1 MTVCKRNERN
11 TNDEP
16 DRTSESRKS
25 VINRAWS
32 GFGDLLR
39 DVLKVRNRSAKDPKL
54 FLRQVTEMASY
65 ETIRLINTILTLYYV
80 EEITQTE
87 IAQRL
92 GLSTA
97 KVNRL
102 LLQAREQGYVNI
114 TIRTPFQQLF
124 ELEDRL
130 KAVFGLQDAIVI
142 PSVAESSSSSL
153 NALGAVAADF
163 LLARLREGDVLGIG
177 GGSAV
182 SALVQAITPT
192 RPYQIEVVP
201 LMGAVQG
208 EITNDVNYL
217 ASHLA
222 ERLSARSYQ
231 LHAPAF
237 VDTKEHCETLRSM
250 GPVKEILDIARR
262 ASIALVG
269 VGTVDAEV
277 SRFVQFT
284 ALSAEDMKHI
294 AEDCGGVGDI
304 NAFVYDIEG
313 RPCAHEYAARVLGL
327 TLAELKSIP
336 YRIGVAATAA
346 KALPLYGALRG
357 GYLHALITDETAAR
371 GILGLFE
378 QDFRKAP

>member
-1 MTVCKRNERN
+1 MPT
-11 TNDEP
+11 
-16 DRTSESRKS
+16 
-25 VINRAWS
+25 
-32 GFGDLLR
+32 
-39 DVLKVRNRSAKDPKL
+39 
-54 FLRQVTEMASY
+54 Y
-65 ETIRLINTILTLYYV
+65 ETIRLINNVLTLYYV
-80 EEITQTE
+80 DGLTQTE

-102 LLQAREQGYVNI
+102 LVQAREQGYVNI

-130 KAVFGLQDAIVI
+130 KAVFGLKEVTVI
-142 PSVAESSSSSL
+142 PSVAESSSSPL
-153 NALGAVAADF
+153 TALGAAAADF
-163 LLARLREGDVLGIG
+163 LLTHLRDGDVLGMG
-177 GGSAV
+177 GGSAIN
-182 SALVQAITPT
+182 ALVQAIAPT
-192 RPYQIEVVP
+192 RSYQIEVVP

-208 EITNDVNYL
+208 EITHDVNYL
-217 ASHLA
+217 ATHLA
-222 ERLSARSYQ
+222 ERLGAKAYQ

-237 VDTKEHCETLRSM
+237 VDTREHCETLRSM

-284 ALSAEDMKHI
+284 ALSTEDMKHI
-294 AEDCGGVGDI
+294 AKDCGGVGDI

-313 RPCAHEYAARVLGL
+313 HACAHEYADRVLGL

-336 YRIGVAATAA
+336 FRIGVAATAA
-346 KALPLYGALRG
+346 KARPLYGALRG
-357 GYLHALITDETAAR
+357 GYLHALITDETAAC
-371 GILGLFE
+371 GILNLFE
-378 QDFRKAP
+378 QDFRKVP